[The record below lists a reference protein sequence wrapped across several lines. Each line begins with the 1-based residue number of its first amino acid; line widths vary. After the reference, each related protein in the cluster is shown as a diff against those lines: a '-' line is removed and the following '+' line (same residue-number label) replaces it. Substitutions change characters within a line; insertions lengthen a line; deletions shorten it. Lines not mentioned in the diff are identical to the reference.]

1 MTTDARRTLALD
13 VDGVLLDWSAGFD
26 AWLRDNGIFPSF
38 PLTGSRHFDFRDV
51 LGRLPYE
58 DRLALIRRFNAD
70 EAMGNLP
77 VMAGAEEAVRS
88 LRAHGLRLV
97 AITAPGDDPTTIR
110 LRRAQLERFALDDA
124 EILALNADKTQ
135 ALLRH
140 DARALV
146 DDSPKKIAEAEA
158 ALGTAFAYT
167 WPYNEDHPIPPAR
180 RLFAWETCLPKVID
194 HFR

>member
-1 MTTDARRTLALD
+1 MTDARRTLALD

-26 AWLRDNGIFPSF
+26 AWLRDHGIFPAF
-38 PLTGSRHFDFRDV
+38 PLTETRHFDLRDA
-51 LGRLPYE
+51 LGHLPYE
-58 DRLALIRRFNAD
+58 DRLALIRRFNTD
-70 EAMGNLP
+70 EAMGRLP
-77 VMAGAEEAVRS
+77 VMAGAEEAVRR

-97 AITAPGDDPTTIR
+97 AVTAPGDDPTTVS

-124 EILALNADKTQ
+124 EILGLHADKTR

-167 WPYNEDHPIPPAR
+167 WPYNADHPIPPSR
-180 RLFAWETCLPKVID
+180 RLFAWETCLPKILD